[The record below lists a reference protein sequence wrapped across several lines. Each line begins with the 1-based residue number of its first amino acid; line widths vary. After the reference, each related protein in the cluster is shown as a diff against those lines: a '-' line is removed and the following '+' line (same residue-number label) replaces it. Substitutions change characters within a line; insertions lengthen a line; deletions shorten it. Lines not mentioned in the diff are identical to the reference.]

1 MRRSICVCEPASCFA
16 GEVGNFQ
23 FIYTPA
29 TNLPKGAKLRF
40 DLKVQG
46 RPIDWE
52 LPQTN
57 PKNKKNLIWAQLPNG
72 KGIGA
77 KVIDKKGEK
86 GSPTSTL
93 YEFVLPSDVKAGE
106 AFTIFMGSPL
116 KGAGNG
122 SRVQLSAQRRKPF
135 HLYIDPRGKNDF
147 KEEEIF
153 HIDIRGNELS
163 NIRILAPSLVAKNK
177 RFDVLVRFE
186 DAYGN
191 LTNYAPEG
199 SLIEL
204 SYENQ
209 RENLN
214 WKLFIPETGFI
225 NLPNLYFNEAGV
237 YKIQLLNLQNKQKFY
252 SSPIKCLNESASILC
267 WGLLHGESEKN
278 DSHENIETCLREF
291 RDEKALQFYGVSPFE
306 SADETSNE
314 AWKLISAQ
322 VAEFNEDQRFSTF
335 LGFQYPAE
343 EGLRQI
349 IYTKDQKPLLR
360 QKEAKSNVLS
370 KVYKSLS
377 PKEALSATL
386 MPMAKSFETDFS
398 SFDPEM
404 DKVVEIYNAWGSS
417 ECTAKEGNS
426 RPIRSTSKKGV
437 HETEAGSVIKALRN
451 NKRFGFIA
459 GGLDDRGIFETFSD
473 EHQVQYSPGLTA
485 ILAAEHTRESLAAA
499 LQARSCY
506 ATTGPRIIVGLHI
519 AGAPMGSELSTKVKP
534 GLAINRHITGYVAGC
549 APLKSIEL
557 IRNGDVIKTFP
568 TKSYFLDFA
577 HDDMEHLSKTV
588 LPGGEGKPHF
598 VFYYLRVTQADGHI
612 AWSSPIWVD
621 FPEHQSSPAKKT
633 KK

>member
-1 MRRSICVCEPASCFA
+1 MCVCEPASCFA
-16 GEVGNFQ
+16 GDVGNFQ

-40 DLKVQG
+40 DLATKG

-57 PKNKKNLIWAQLPNG
+57 PKDKKNLIWAQLPNG

-77 KVIDKKGEK
+77 KVIEKSDKM
-86 GSPTSTL
+86 TTL
-93 YEFVLPSDVKAGE
+93 YEFVLPSEVKAGE
-106 AFTIFMGSPL
+106 SFTIFMGSPL
-116 KGAGNG
+116 KGTGNG
-122 SRVQLSAQRRKPF
+122 SRVQLHVQRRKPF

-153 HIDIRGNELS
+153 HIDIRGNVLH

-186 DAYGN
+186 DAFGN

-237 YKIQLLNLQNKQKFY
+237 YKIQLLNLKSGDKFY

-278 DSHENIETCLREF
+278 DSHESIEACLREF

-306 SADETSNE
+306 SVDETSNE

-322 VAEFNEDQRFSTF
+322 VAELNEDQRFSTF

-349 IYTKDQKPLLR
+349 VYTKDQKPLLR
-360 QKEAKSNVLS
+360 QKDAKSNVLS

-377 PKEALSATL
+377 PKEALAVTM
-386 MPMAKSFETDFS
+386 MPMAKGFETDFS
-398 SFDPEM
+398 SFDPDM

-417 ECTAKEGNS
+417 ECTAKEGNP
-426 RPIRSTSKKGV
+426 RPIRSSSKKGV
-437 HETEAGSVIKALRN
+437 QETEAGSVIKALRS
-451 NKRFGFIA
+451 NKRFGFAA
-459 GGLDDRGIFETFSD
+459 GGLDDRGVYEKFSD
-473 EHQVQYSPGLTA
+473 ENQAQYTPGLTA
-485 ILAAEHTRESLAAA
+485 ILAVEHTRESLAAA

-506 ATTGPRIIVGLHI
+506 ATTGQRIILGFHI

-534 GLAINRHITGYVAGC
+534 GLAINRHITAYVAGT
-549 APLKSIEL
+549 AALKAIEL
-557 IRNGDVIKTFP
+557 IRNGEVIKTFP
-568 TKSYFLDFA
+568 TKSYFIDFSY
-577 HDDMEHLSKTV
+577 DDMEHLSKAV
-588 LPGGEGKPHF
+588 LHGGEGKPHF
-598 VFYYLRVTQADGHI
+598 AFYYLRVTQADGHI

-621 FPEHQSSPAKKT
+621 YPEHQGPAPKKAKK
-633 KK
+633 